1 MLVSEKNYNDMDTK
15 TIINN
20 IEATAMSFEAKA
32 MRAIH
37 YVSGFFSLLLTP
49 MLMPT
54 YGMIVALWMSNL
66 LILTLQTKM
75 TVMLVVL
82 GITCLVPALLF
93 LLLKKLK
100 VISELSINNRQ
111 ERLVPYIIMI
121 VCYVAAAIYLFM
133 INAPEWLWMFM
144 FGGGCAALVSMIVN
158 FKWKISAH
166 MAGIGGLVALLS
178 RINADGDGAF
188 DLLPIICVAIFV
200 GGILGTSRVA
210 MERHTVMQVIAG
222 AINGFL
228 CVYFL

>member
-1 MLVSEKNYNDMDTK
+1 MDTK

-93 LLLKKLK
+93 LLLKKL
-100 VISELSINNRQ
+100 IYQLLFRS
-111 ERLVPYIIMI
+111 LVMYIII
-121 VCYVAAAIYLFM
+121 QNF
-133 INAPEWLWMFM
+133 WMNKKNIS
-144 FGGGCAALVSMIVN
+144 LVKMTLKMNSI
-158 FKWKISAH
+158 K
-166 MAGIGGLVALLS
+166 
-178 RINADGDGAF
+178 
-188 DLLPIICVAIFV
+188 
-200 GGILGTSRVA
+200 
-210 MERHTVMQVIAG
+210 
-222 AINGFL
+222 
-228 CVYFL
+228 

>member
-1 MLVSEKNYNDMDTK
+1 MDTK
-15 TIINN
+15 TIIDN
-20 IEATAMSFEAKA
+20 IEAKAMSFEAKA

-54 YGMIVALWMSNL
+54 YGMITALWMSNL

-75 TVMLVVL
+75 TVMLVVFA
-82 GITCLVPALLF
+82 ITCLVPALLF

-100 VISELSINNRQ
+100 VISELGINDRR

-121 VCYVAAAIYLFM
+121 VCYVAAAVYLFM

-166 MAGIGGLVALLS
+166 MAGIGGLVALLC

-210 MERHTVMQVIAG
+210 MERHTVMQVLAG

-228 CVYFL
+228 CVYYL

>member
-1 MLVSEKNYNDMDTK
+1 MCGDCIKFALLFKRKK
-15 TIINN
+15 TMQHL
-20 IEATAMSFEAKA
+20 A
-32 MRAIH
+32 R
-37 YVSGFFSLLLTP
+37 FFSNLFSPL
-49 MLMPT
+49 LMPT

-75 TVMLVVL
+75 TVMLVVF

>member
-1 MLVSEKNYNDMDTK
+1 
-15 TIINN
+15 
-20 IEATAMSFEAKA
+20 MSFEAKA

-178 RINADGDGAF
+178 RINADGHAPF
-188 DLLPIICVAIFV
+188 DPLPII
-200 GGILGTSRVA
+200 
-210 MERHTVMQVIAG
+210 
-222 AINGFL
+222 
-228 CVYFL
+228 